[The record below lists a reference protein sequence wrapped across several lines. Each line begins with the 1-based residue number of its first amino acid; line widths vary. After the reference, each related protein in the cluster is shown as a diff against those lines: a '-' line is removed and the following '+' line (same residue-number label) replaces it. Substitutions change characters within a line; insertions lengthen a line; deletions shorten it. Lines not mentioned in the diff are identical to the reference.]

1 MIERE
6 VEIATADGTMN
17 AWAIHPEERGPFP
30 VVLLYM
36 DAPGIRPELLN
47 LASRI
52 ATVGYF
58 VLMPNLYY
66 RTDRTV
72 DFSMARMQE
81 PGMLQ
86 AMLGK
91 VRTLTMA
98 MVLAD
103 SKAILAHLAVE
114 PMARSGP
121 LGAVGYCMSGRWVF
135 GAAAAYP
142 ERFRAVASIY
152 GTGLHTDAPDSPHL
166 GANAIAGEVYFG
178 CAENDAYVP
187 ITQIEA
193 LRRFMKKTKVRHR
206 IEVYPGTQHGF
217 VFADRGH
224 YQRTGAERHWERL
237 FDLFARNLHGSV
249 T

>member
-6 VEIATADGTMN
+6 VGIVTADGTMN
-17 AWAIHPEERGPFP
+17 AWAIHPDDRGPFP

-36 DAPGIRPELLN
+36 DAPGIRPELMN

-72 DFSMARMQE
+72 DFSMAKMQE

-86 AMLGK
+86 TMLGK
-91 VRTLTMA
+91 VRTLTMS
-98 MVLAD
+98 MMLSD
-103 SKAILAHLAVE
+103 TKAILGHLANE
-114 PMARSGP
+114 PLARSGP

-135 GAAAAYP
+135 GAAAAHP
-142 ERFRAVASIY
+142 ERFKAVASIY

-166 GANAIAGEVYFG
+166 AAAAITGELYFG
-178 CAENDAYVP
+178 CAENDTYVP
-187 ITQIEA
+187 LTQIDA
-193 LRRFMKKTKVRHR
+193 LRDCLKKTAVRHR
-206 IEVYPGTQHGF
+206 IEIHPGTQHGF

-224 YQRTGAERHWERL
+224 YQRAGAERHWERL
-237 FDLFARNLHGSV
+237 FDLFARNLDGSAA
-249 T
+249 